1 MNKQEL
7 IEKFSGN
14 VIQAIKYVE
23 SLRPEYPVKPVKPL
37 ANSKNIQNIT
47 SADALEWSKKLEV
60 YEKEIIQYHLK
71 KDHYQA
77 TVNLQEIELVEFI
90 KDECNFYE
98 LVPERSREKVWSK
111 AWSDGHSCGY
121 YEVYQHLNELVD
133 LF

>member
-23 SLRPEYPVKPVKPL
+23 SHRPEYPVKPEKPL
-37 ANSKNIQNIT
+37 TNSKNIT
-47 SADALEWSKKLEV
+47 SAEALEWSKKLEV
-60 YEKEIIQYHLK
+60 YEKEMIQYRLK
-71 KDHYQA
+71 KDYYNT
-77 TVNLQEIELVEFI
+77 TVHRHEIELVEFF
-90 KDECNFYE
+90 KDECNFYD
-98 LVPERSREKVWSK
+98 LVPEKSRNKVWDK

-121 YEVYQHLNELVD
+121 YEVYQHLFELVD